1 MSQENVEIVRRWIGD
16 YNRRHTEGLIGLT
29 DPEFVFRSYFV
40 TIESLIPGLRRLAD
54 LLHRTR
60 RRLRALRGRPERHDR
75 RGLRRSDGCSC
86 QVARQGE
93 GAEGETPIHTAFW
106 LKTGKVFRMETYSD
120 RAEALEAVGLSEQD
134 AHADS

>member
-1 MSQENVEIVRRWIGD
+1 LRTYFTELDDVYERFEVVPSDMIDAGSAVLMVAHARW
-16 YNRRHTEGLIGLT
+16 
-29 DPEFVFRSYFV
+29 
-40 TIESLIPGLRRLAD
+40 
-54 LLHRTR
+54 
-60 RRLRALRGRPERHDR
+60 RGKA
-75 RGLRRSDGCSC
+75 S
-86 QVARQGE
+86 